1 MRYRV
6 EKANEDGRDYLY
18 VRGLP
23 SQGLDG
29 TEPDTRL
36 MHINGYG
43 EPSYQIEDAKMM
55 HEVLYDL
62 FQVHDSLKDGDR
74 FTTPFGE
81 FVCRGV
87 HVEPWVQSD
96 EDVLLEESVRTE
108 LIDAGW
114 SQPDAF
120 LFASVMEGA
129 SNEKP
134 EDEALRIMDGLR
146 LKYKGEVPRG

>member
-1 MRYRV
+1 MRYHV
-6 EKANEDGRDYLY
+6 EKVSEDGRDYFY
-18 VRGLP
+18 VRGLS

-43 EPSYQIEDAKMM
+43 EPSYQIEDQRMM

-74 FTTPFGE
+74 FRTPFGE

-87 HVEPWVQSD
+87 HVEPWVQSEDDARIEQMLRD
-96 EDVLLEESVRTE
+96 ELV
-108 LIDAGW
+108 AGGW
-114 SQPDAF
+114 SREDAY
-120 LFASVMEGA
+120 LFAAVMQDA
-129 SNEKP
+129 SDERP
-134 EDEALRIMDGLR
+134 EEEALRIMEHLR
-146 LKYKGEVPRG
+146 NKYKEKGHG